1 MGSSKER
8 HVLWGG
14 APSLFGLQGAF
25 LHTCSQEDTL
35 KNEEYVVFYLL
46 SGQDSAP
53 LSLLLFWDICP
64 EEKFQLLNLGP
75 ISLLPQ
81 NDHTTHGCHS
91 LAGNLCSWP
100 CCNLFWLMA
109 LGPGSP
115 APLIP
120 VSGPCPQWLQKQQWS
135 HVHDLCSW
143 SLHLLCSS
151 AFHPHLINLRRP
163 GHVANCFHF
172 RTSAPLSLFHLSL
185 PLMITKSAL

>member
-1 MGSSKER
+1 MNHLYGAILGFLWPVVLLCLVLSPYLVHLSILPCAYLHLLAKMGSSKER
-8 HVLWGG
+8 HILWGG

-35 KNEEYVVFYLL
+35 KNEEYVVFYPL

-100 CCNLFWLMA
+100 CCNLF
-109 LGPGSP
+109 
-115 APLIP
+115 
-120 VSGPCPQWLQKQQWS
+120 
-135 HVHDLCSW
+135 
-143 SLHLLCSS
+143 
-151 AFHPHLINLRRP
+151 
-163 GHVANCFHF
+163 
-172 RTSAPLSLFHLSL
+172 
-185 PLMITKSAL
+185 